1 VSESESGGGG
11 ESEGKGRSADERR
24 GAAAERCRERRERAL
39 LDGRCGRCFKRRPA
53 PGSDLVTC
61 DRCLARERERKAARR
76 STQPRKLRGGRRVPP
91 APSRPQSVTTALS
104 GDQRTVS
111 SCTPTN

>member
-1 VSESESGGGG
+1 VSENGSGSESGSG
-11 ESEGKGRSADERR
+11 SADERR
-24 GAAAERCRERRERAL
+24 RAAAERCRQRRERAL
-39 LDGRCGRCFKRRPA
+39 SDGRCGRCFKRRPT

-76 STQPRKLRGGRRVPP
+76 STQPRKPRGGRRVPP
-91 APSRPQSVTTALS
+91 TPSRPQSVTTALP
-104 GDQRTVS
+104 GDQRAVS